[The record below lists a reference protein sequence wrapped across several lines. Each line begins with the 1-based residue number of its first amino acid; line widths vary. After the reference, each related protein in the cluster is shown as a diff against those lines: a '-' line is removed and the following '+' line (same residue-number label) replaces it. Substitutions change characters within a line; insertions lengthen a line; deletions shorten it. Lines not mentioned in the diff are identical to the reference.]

1 MSCTRISIG
10 LAGLWLAV
18 FTFGTDAVA
27 EPVAVP
33 YLEAALPEQ
42 PGDGAWSQA
51 PEVTLTLSEQQ
62 IVPPVGGGGVGS
74 VRVRALH
81 DGSWLAIRLEW
92 SDDIADRSVGVDTF
106 RDAAAVGF
114 PVSES
119 DTPASPF
126 MGDEQHPINIWQWTA
141 DLEAAARGEGTFAE
155 RYPHTTGV
163 WYFPQDAA
171 VHRQVRSWR
180 GHDPVVEFVATGW
193 GTLQRRPTA
202 NVLAMS
208 QHAKGRWSVVLRRRL
223 QTGSPEDAEFKPG
236 ETSQLIVA
244 IWDGSQGEVNG
255 RKSITL
261 LWTPLVLAPTVA
273 R

>member
-1 MSCTRISIG
+1 MSRSISIG
-10 LAGLWLAV
+10 LAGLWLTAFSV
-18 FTFGTDAVA
+18 GTEAAA
-27 EPVAVP
+27 EEIPVP
-33 YLEAALPEQ
+33 YLEAALADQ
-42 PGDGAWSQA
+42 PGDEAWSQA
-51 PEVTLTLSEQQ
+51 PEVVLSLSNQP
-62 IVPPVGGGGVGS
+62 IVSPIGGGSVS
-74 VRVRALH
+74 NVRVRALH

-92 SDDIADRSVGVDTF
+92 SDQSADRSVGVDTF
-106 RDAAAVGF
+106 RDAVAVGF

-126 MGDEQHPINIWQWTA
+126 MGDPQHPVNIWQWTA

-193 GTLQRRPTA
+193 GTLERRPTA
-202 NVLAMS
+202 NVVAVS
-208 QHAKGRWSVVLRRRL
+208 RHVEGRWSVVLRRRL

-244 IWDGSQGEVNG
+244 VWDGARGEVNG

-261 LWTPLVLAPTVA
+261 VWTPLVLAPTVP